1 MTGVP
6 VPGLV
11 FVIRPAAAAEA
22 LEFEPVLEPV
32 GVFVEVLEPTLEDVH
47 AATSVT
53 LTPIARRPN
62 ARLFLITYLL
72 PVRWMPSPAK

>member
-6 VPGLV
+6 EPGLV
-11 FVIRPAAAAEA
+11 LVIRPAADAPPPE
-22 LEFEPVLEPV
+22 LEPVLEPV
-32 GVFVEVLEPTLEDVH
+32 GVFVEVLDPTLEDVH

-72 PVRWMPSPAK
+72 PFRWMPSPAK